1 MTAKRIT
8 KRSVDS
14 LQREPDKDR
23 VFLWDKDLAGFGVVL
38 MPSGK
43 KKYVV
48 QYRHAGRSRRMNLGE
63 HGRLTPDE
71 ARSRAK
77 EILGDV
83 AKDKDPIEERR
94 AKRSEQPFREL
105 AANYMRLH
113 VKIKCSAR
121 TWEEYDRLLRLHILP
136 AIGADKVSQ
145 VTPAKVTR
153 MHAKMAETPAAANR
167 CVALIDSIWNF
178 AVDEGE
184 INALA
189 LPTKNL
195 ELYPEENRDR
205 YLTME
210 EMKRLGRAMHL
221 AETTG
226 LPWIVNEAGPKAK
239 HLAKAASRQRVI
251 DPHAVAAIRLLI
263 LTGARLREILH
274 ARWDWVDWERGI
286 LFLPRS
292 KTGKKPVYLSEMA
305 LEILAEIPREE
316 GNPHIFPGDKP
327 KTHRSDLKRPWRAI
341 RHHAGLM
348 ADDAEEPARASKGVS
363 KGRPAFRLH
372 DLRHSFAS
380 VGVGSSMGL
389 PVVGKLLGHSNTRS
403 TSRYAHLDTDPV
415 RKSVNLIGSQIKAGL
430 DPAPAALPAPENK
443 AAD

>member
-1 MTAKRIT
+1 MTGKRIT
-8 KRSVDS
+8 KRAVDG
-14 LQREPDKDR
+14 LQREPGKDR
-23 VFLWDKDLAGFGVVL
+23 VFLWDKDLSGFGVVL

-83 AKDKDPIEERR
+83 AKDRDPIQERR
-94 AKRSEQPFREL
+94 AKRSEQPFKEL
-105 AANYMRLH
+105 ADNYMRLH
-113 VKIKCSAR
+113 VKVKCSSR
-121 TWEEYDRLLRLHILP
+121 TWDEYDRLLRLHILP

-145 VTPAKVTR
+145 VTSAKIAR
-153 MHAKMAETPAAANR
+153 LHAKMAETPAAANR
-167 CVALIDSIWNF
+167 CIALIDSIWNF
-178 AVDEGE
+178 AVDTRE
-184 INALA
+184 INALP
-189 LPTKNL
+189 LPTKDL
-195 ELYPEENRDR
+195 DLYPEENRDR
-205 YLTME
+205 YLTKE

-226 LPWIVNEAGPKAK
+226 LPWTVNEAGPKAK
-239 HLAKAASRQRVI
+239 HLAKPNNRQRVI

-274 ARWDWVDWERGI
+274 ARWDWIDWERGI
-286 LFLPRS
+286 MFLPRS

-305 LEILAEIPREE
+305 LEILAEIPRGE

-341 RHHAGLM
+341 RHHAGLE
-348 ADDAEEPARASKGVS
+348 ADDAKEPARESKS
-363 KGRPAFRLH
+363 MSEGRPAVRLH

-389 PVVGKLLGHSNTRS
+389 PVVGKLLGHRNMRS

-415 RKSVNLIGSQIKAGL
+415 RKSVNLIGSQIVAGL
-430 DPAPAALPAPENK
+430 APAALPPPPDAETE
-443 AAD
+443 